1 MKKTA
6 LISLFIIFVAVG
18 FTVFYLSL
26 KNSGTPAIDA
36 RAAYTNNADLATL
49 VHQNAVYRNKI
60 KELQQ
65 ENRNLQKQLG
75 TPPTDE
81 RPATLELTDQATP
94 ASTDA
99 VSDVDQH
106 QQSVAS
112 AMELTAYFSTFSAR
126 SPADIDR
133 DLSNKF
139 AKEDIDY
146 AWASSHE
153 IKLAE
158 LFTENEQLTE
168 FVPENISC
176 KTTRCRVTVPT
187 HSHEQSNQI
196 MEKISLALK
205 KNTVGLAQTMVLT
218 IPDPSKGFVD
228 FYIARDSN
236 VRLYQ

>member
-1 MKKTA
+1 RACRPLPPLFLPDALPIWPYVRERTKPLGDIRHTRSKLTRKNKMNSESIMKKTA

-36 RAAYTNNADLATL
+36 RAADTNNADLATL
-49 VHQNAVYRNKI
+49 VHQNAAYRNKI

-99 VSDVDQH
+99 PNNVDQH

-146 AWASSHE
+146 SWASSHE
-153 IKLAE
+153 IKLAK

-176 KTTRCRVTVPT
+176 KTTRCRVT
-187 HSHEQSNQI
+187 
-196 MEKISLALK
+196 
-205 KNTVGLAQTMVLT
+205 
-218 IPDPSKGFVD
+218 
-228 FYIARDSN
+228 
-236 VRLYQ
+236 